1 MVDPVVKRETLRIS
15 AGTLVL
21 STVMQLVFLIIKRWD
36 TTVLFGN
43 LLGAFTAVLN
53 FFLMCLTVQRC
64 VNLEPEKAAL
74 RIRAS
79 QSGRLFMMAA
89 FLGMAALLPKV
100 FNIFAS
106 AIPLIFP
113 TLTIAAYKL
122 FFAKKQIAEME
133 KSGIKP
139 QYNVYDE
146 EDDGGGEQL

>member
-1 MVDPVVKRETLRIS
+1 MADPVVKRETLRIS
-15 AGTLVL
+15 LGTIVL
-21 STVMQLVFLIIKRWD
+21 SAVMQLVFVLIKRWD
-36 TTVLFGN
+36 MTVVCGN
-43 LLGAFTAVLN
+43 LLGAFTAILN

-64 VNLEPEKAAL
+64 VQLPSDKAAL

-100 FNIFAS
+100 FNIFAA

-113 TLTIAAYKL
+113 TLTIMAYKL
-122 FFAKKQIAEME
+122 FFAKKQIAEAE

-139 QYNVYDE
+139 EYRPYGDDE
-146 EDDGGGEQL
+146 SEEQE

>member
-64 VNLEPEKAAL
+64 VNLLHIHPVYLLLMKNKLPSCTQTAE
-74 RIRAS
+74 RA
-79 QSGRLFMMAA
+79 
-89 FLGMAALLPKV
+89 V
-100 FNIFAS
+100 
-106 AIPLIFP
+106 
-113 TLTIAAYKL
+113 
-122 FFAKKQIAEME
+122 
-133 KSGIKP
+133 
-139 QYNVYDE
+139 
-146 EDDGGGEQL
+146 